1 LPTRHGRALAA
12 CCPAASP
19 TLNQSPPPPPR
30 PRRGGAGAPAPLARP
45 PFPPTPQEAFLE
57 QWKKTVL
64 PKLQECGKQS
74 AAEEAGMAARKAA
87 AARAEEERD
96 MQEAACK

>member
-19 TLNQSPPPPPR
+19 TLSP
-30 PRRGGAGAPAPLARP
+30 PAPLARP